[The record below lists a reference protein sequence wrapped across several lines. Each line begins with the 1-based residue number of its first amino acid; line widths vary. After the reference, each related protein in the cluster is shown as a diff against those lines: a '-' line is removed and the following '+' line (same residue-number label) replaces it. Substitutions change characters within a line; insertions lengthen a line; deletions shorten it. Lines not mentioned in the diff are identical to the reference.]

1 MNLTQ
6 RLIRDHLVWGTPEP
20 GEEIALRV
28 DQTLTQDALGM
39 LCYIALEGLGIDKVR
54 TQLSVS
60 YLDHNMVYMD
70 YKNPD
75 DHAYLQGIARR
86 YGLVLSRGG
95 NGICHLLHLERFSR
109 PGALLVGNDSHTP
122 SAGAACML
130 GIGAGGMDVAAAMAG
145 APLILRMP
153 RVVEVRLTGAL
164 APGVSA
170 KDAALWLVGRLGVAG
185 GRDKV
190 LEYTGP
196 GLDSL
201 TVPQRMTLANMGAE
215 TGATSSVF
223 PADGMLRRYLAANG
237 REGDFRPMAAD
248 PGAGYDETIC
258 CDLSALRPMVA
269 LPHQPDRVCPVAEAE
284 PVAVDQ
290 VYIGSCTNSSYSD
303 LRRAALVLEGRR
315 VHPRVSLV
323 VSPGSR
329 TIFRM
334 LLRDGSIERFVAAG
348 ARILECACGP
358 CVGMGQSVRT
368 GGVSVRTSNRNF
380 KGRCGTADSSV
391 YLVSP
396 ETAAACAVLGR
407 LGEVSQLMDPASLAA
422 VREPERYPRDDG
434 MFLFPP
440 EEGDDSPILR
450 GPNIRPMPAFDPLP
464 ETLAA
469 AVSYKLGDNVS
480 TDEIAPAGPAFVSLR
495 ANIPEASKSVFIRLD
510 PEFPAR
516 AAALGRSVL
525 VAGENYGQGSSR
537 EHAAALPRYLGVRA
551 VLARSIARIHRSNLI
566 NFGILPLL
574 FESEED
580 FRRVD
585 QGDVL
590 ELEQLPRQLREGRVR
605 VYDRTGGWEF
615 WARLDASPREVEVL
629 LAGGILNH
637 IARSGGE
644 GG

>member
-39 LCYIALEGLGIDKVR
+39 LCYIALEGLGIQSVR
-54 TQLSVS
+54 TELSVS

-86 YGLVLSRGG
+86 YGLVLSRAG

-130 GIGAGGMDVAAAMAG
+130 GVGAGGMDVAAAMAG

-153 RVVEVRLTGAL
+153 RVVRVELTGAL
-164 APGVSA
+164 PPGVSA

-185 GRDKV
+185 GRGRA

-196 GLDSL
+196 GLAGL

-215 TGATSSVF
+215 TGATTSVF
-223 PADGMLRRYLAANG
+223 PADEMLRRFLAANG
-237 REGDFRPMAAD
+237 REEVFRPMAAD
-248 PGAGYDETIC
+248 PDAVYDETIC

-269 LPHQPDRVCPVAEAE
+269 LPHQPDRVCPVAEAG

-290 VYIGSCTNSSYSD
+290 VFIGSCTNSSYTD

-329 TIFRM
+329 TIFRL

-358 CVGMGQSVRT
+358 CVGMGQAVRS
-368 GGVSVRTSNRNF
+368 GGVSVRTANRNF

-407 LGEVSQLMDPASLAA
+407 LGEASELVDPARLAQ
-422 VREPERYPRDDG
+422 VTEPERYPRDDG

-440 EEGDDSPILR
+440 EDGRDAPILR
-450 GPNIRPMPAFDPLP
+450 GPNIRPMPVFAPLP
-464 ETLAA
+464 ERLEA

-480 TDEIAPAGPAFVSLR
+480 TDEIAPAGPAFVALR
-495 ANIPEASKSVFIRLD
+495 ANIPEASKSVFVRLD
-510 PEFPAR
+510 PDFPNR
-516 AAALGRSVL
+516 AVGLGQSIL

-551 VLARSIARIHRSNLI
+551 VLARSIARIHRGNLI

-574 FESEED
+574 FESEAD
-580 FRRVD
+580 YRRVE
-585 QGDVL
+585 QGDLLCL
-590 ELEQLPRQLREGRVR
+590 EELPRQLRQGRLR
-605 VYDRTGGWEF
+605 LWNRTGGWEL

-629 LAGGILNH
+629 LAGGLLNH
-637 IARSGGE
+637 IANSAAE
-644 GG
+644 TP